1 MRTPLYNKKCDQW
14 VKRIVGLPGE
24 TVTVMDNCKVKIN
37 GNDQHD
43 TYFDGSSE
51 QCKRSMF
58 GKIRYYKLNDGEYFV
73 LGDNRTNSYDSR
85 VWECYHGARSL
96 VESFPRSVFHLIL
109 VSIDFDYSF
118 LMLHAWM

>member
-37 GNDQHD
+37 GNDHHD

-58 GKIRYYKLNDGEYFV
+58 GKIRYYKLNDGEYFA

-85 VWECYHGARSL
+85 VWGVL
-96 VESFPRSVFHLIL
+96 PRGEIFGRVI
-109 VSIDFDYSF
+109 YSF
-118 LMLHAWM
+118 SFSFNFSQH